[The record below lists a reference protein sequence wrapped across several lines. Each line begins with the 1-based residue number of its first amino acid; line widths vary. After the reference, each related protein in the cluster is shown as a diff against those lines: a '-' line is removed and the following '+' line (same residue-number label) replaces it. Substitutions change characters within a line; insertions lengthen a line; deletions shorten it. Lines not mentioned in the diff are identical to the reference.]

1 MIMTTHGEAE
11 ECAHSGKDPLY
22 IASVIMIA
30 LSIVAM
36 LIGVLRGQILAIVLA
51 FVAINSSIVVM
62 RLSRRF
68 RYYVRDSTG
77 IARSP
82 NVIMPISTTMVA
94 ALVFLVISLV
104 VSFMQ

>member
-11 ECAHSGKDPLY
+11 ECVYAGKDLLH

-30 LSIVAM
+30 LSIGAM
-36 LIGVLRGQILAIVLA
+36 LIGVLRGQILAIASA

-68 RYYVRDSTG
+68 RYYVRNSPR

-82 NVIMPISTTMVA
+82 NVIMSISTTMVT
-94 ALVFLVISLV
+94 ALVFLVISLL
-104 VSFMQ
+104 VSFIQ